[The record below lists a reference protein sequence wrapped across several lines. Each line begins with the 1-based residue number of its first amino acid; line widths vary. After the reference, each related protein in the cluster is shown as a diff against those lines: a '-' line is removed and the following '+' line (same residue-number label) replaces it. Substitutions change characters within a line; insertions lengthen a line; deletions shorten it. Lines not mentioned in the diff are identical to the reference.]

1 MKYKNIT
8 NIIINQDA
16 SYPNNNNKI
25 DGRILATIN
34 VVLLFVL
41 LFCVIFFQQQPPKCD
56 TNHPKHPIP
65 VSSTSSHSCPPHLRK
80 LESILLCFLSSTSD
94 MIFVKQIEPVVT
106 KSHLCFTY
114 RYESCH
120 YLRLESISLCTDQLV
135 LTYGES
141 LFDDVML
148 LLQIYIN
155 LFTIIAIYTL
165 YCDFIFVY
173 LLDRLHIIVS
183 YIRDT
188 FIW

>member
-16 SYPNNNNKI
+16 SYPKNNNKI

-34 VVLLFVL
+34 VVLLFAL

-65 VSSTSSHSCPPHLRK
+65 VSSTSSHSCPLIFENLSPFY
-80 LESILLCFLSSTSD
+80 CAFLSSISD

-141 LFDDVML
+141 LFDEVML
-148 LLQIYIN
+148 LLQIFIN
-155 LFTIIAIYTL
+155 LFTIIAIYS
-165 YCDFIFVY
+165 
-173 LLDRLHIIVS
+173 LL
-183 YIRDT
+183 
-188 FIW
+188 